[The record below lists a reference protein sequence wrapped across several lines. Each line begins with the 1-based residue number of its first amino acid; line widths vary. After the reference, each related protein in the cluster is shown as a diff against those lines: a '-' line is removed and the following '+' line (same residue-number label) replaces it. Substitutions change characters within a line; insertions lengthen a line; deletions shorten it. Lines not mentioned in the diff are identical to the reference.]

1 MIFHLNTIFLKNNK
15 QTNKQMI
22 SYSFSLI
29 LSVKLNHALALKKTI
44 QNRSI
49 VFSLCYK
56 CVTFSSFFFFFSTAL
71 FLVKMYILKFQ
82 ETLGHYVFIYLTLIL

>member
-1 MIFHLNTIFLKNNK
+1 
-15 QTNKQMI
+15 MI
-22 SYSFSLI
+22 SYSFLLI

-56 CVTFSSFFFFFSTAL
+56 CVTFSSFFFFFFFFFYSPFFGEDVHFEVPRDFRTLCFYL
-71 FLVKMYILKFQ
+71 FDTDLIGKDTV
-82 ETLGHYVFIYLTLIL
+82 LGKVS

>member
-1 MIFHLNTIFLKNNK
+1 
-15 QTNKQMI
+15 MI
-22 SYSFSLI
+22 SYSFLLI

-56 CVTFSSFFFFFSTAL
+56 CVTFSSFFFFFFFFSTAL

>member
-1 MIFHLNTIFLKNNK
+1 
-15 QTNKQMI
+15 MI

-56 CVTFSSFFFFFSTAL
+56 CVTFSSFFFFFL
-71 FLVKMYILKFQ
+71 FYSPFFGEDVHF
-82 ETLGHYVFIYLTLIL
+82 EVPRDFRTLCFYLFDTDLIGKDTVLGKVS